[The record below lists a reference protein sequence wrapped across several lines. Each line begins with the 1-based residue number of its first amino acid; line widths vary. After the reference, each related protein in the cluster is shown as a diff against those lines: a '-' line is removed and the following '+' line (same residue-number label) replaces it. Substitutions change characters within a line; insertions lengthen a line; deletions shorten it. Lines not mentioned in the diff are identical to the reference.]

1 MFDSRYYKI
10 LQDQILRDLTGFYP
24 TKSYKILLYWARPKG
39 YIVLGKFDYNIEIR
53 PTKTTFHKKTW
64 CNFLQDFTSSRK
76 ILQPEQVRT
85 KLYK

>member
-64 CNFLQDFTSSRK
+64 CDLGFGRKFDLISCKNLQ
-76 ILQPEQVRT
+76 T
-85 KLYK
+85 KT